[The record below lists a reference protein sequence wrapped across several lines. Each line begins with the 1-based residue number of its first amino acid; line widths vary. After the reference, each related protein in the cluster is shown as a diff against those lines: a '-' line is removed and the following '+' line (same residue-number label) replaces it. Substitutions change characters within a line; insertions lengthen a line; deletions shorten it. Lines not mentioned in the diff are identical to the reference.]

1 MSDKNDNKFSTLWV
15 EFQDFLKLNLDY
27 ARLTAAEK
35 LTMLLVAIS
44 LCLIGFVLVS
54 LILFFASMALIG
66 IIARSTGLVGAE
78 LIMGGFY
85 VFMLVL
91 VIAFRRPLIV
101 NPISRFVSK
110 LFL

>member
-1 MSDKNDNKFSTLWV
+1 
-15 EFQDFLKLNLDY
+15 
-27 ARLTAAEK
+27 
-35 LTMLLVAIS
+35 
-44 LCLIGFVLVS
+44 
-54 LILFFASMALIG
+54 MALIG

-85 VFMLVL
+85 VLMLVL